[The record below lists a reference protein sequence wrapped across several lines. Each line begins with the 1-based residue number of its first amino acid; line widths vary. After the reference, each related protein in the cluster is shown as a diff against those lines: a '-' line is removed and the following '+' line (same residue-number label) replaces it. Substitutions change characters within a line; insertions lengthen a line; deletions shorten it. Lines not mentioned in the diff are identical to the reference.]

1 MLILIVIDS
10 VNNIGI
16 IMIIIIVINEIDNDL
31 LFSSVLFSVS
41 VVEDVSFGISVVRI
55 IVSDVDFGD
64 VIIYVLLG
72 NLIKMW
78 FVCVYLFCVVVD
90 VMLLIMC
97 IGCNVNLILLNLDL
111 EIK

>member
-1 MLILIVIDS
+1 
-10 VNNIGI
+10 
-16 IMIIIIVINEIDNDL
+16 MIIIIVINEIDNDL

-72 NLIKMW
+72 NLIKM
-78 FVCVYLFCVVVD
+78 
-90 VMLLIMC
+90 
-97 IGCNVNLILLNLDL
+97 
-111 EIK
+111 